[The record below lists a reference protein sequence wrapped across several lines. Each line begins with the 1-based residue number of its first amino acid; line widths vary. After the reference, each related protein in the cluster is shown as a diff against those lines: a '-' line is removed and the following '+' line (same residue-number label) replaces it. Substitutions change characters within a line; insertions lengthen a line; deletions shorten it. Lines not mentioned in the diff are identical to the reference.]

1 MLTLDEKINI
11 VKSDLLSRFPDCSY
25 TVQILLW
32 DDNTDSVECRY
43 GDDDLK
49 LHISKYYNNELT
61 FQTIDISGNTCTIM
75 DKNGQNKLMYLV
87 DKI

>member
-43 GDDDLK
+43 CDNNLK
-49 LHISKYYNNELT
+49 LHTSRYYNNELT
-61 FQTIDISGNTCTIM
+61 YHTTDISDNTYSVV
-75 DKNGQNKLMYLV
+75 DENGQNKLMYLV